1 MQLIAINFSLRSLPS
16 IVDHR
21 WFGGDGIGGQKDNEV
36 IRGAGR
42 HKIGAIID
50 FRAI

>member
-1 MQLIAINFSLRSLPS
+1 MQLIAVSFSLRSLPS
-16 IVDHR
+16 IVDRR
-21 WFGGDGIGGQKDNEV
+21 WFGGDGIGGLKDNEV
-36 IRGAGR
+36 TREAGR